1 MNNLMFLGAKSCGKS
16 TIMNSL
22 RRLLSEK
29 GYRVFT
35 LNKQDYT
42 SMEVRGQSLCGQSLC
57 KYDYIL
63 LEGDELTDVK
73 IADMVDASIVLVGD
87 IERGG
92 VFAVLYGMYA
102 LLNGQR
108 VSGFLINKF
117 RGDDTILMSGLKFLE
132 EKTGVPFLGV
142 IPYVSDM
149 DDFIEV
155 FRRAVEPDVMSQIL
169 GVNL

>member
-16 TIMNSL
+16 TIIASL
-22 RRLLSEK
+22 RRLLSER
-29 GYRVFT
+29 GYCVFT
-35 LNKQDYT
+35 LNKRDYA
-42 SMEVRGQSLCGQSLC
+42 SMGAIGRLLH
-57 KYDYIL
+57 KYDCIL

-73 IADMVDASIVLVGD
+73 IADMFDASIVLVGD

-108 VSGFLINKF
+108 VSGFLVNKF
-117 RGDDTILMSGLKFLE
+117 RGDDTILMPGLTFLE

-149 DDFIEV
+149 EDFVEV
-155 FRRAVEPDVMSQIL
+155 FRRAVEPDLISQIL

>member
-22 RRLLSEK
+22 HRLLSES

-35 LNKQDYT
+35 LDKRDYT
-42 SMEVRGQSLCGQSLC
+42 SIEMIGQSLC
-57 KYDYIL
+57 KYDCIL
-63 LEGDELTDVK
+63 IEGDELTDVK
-73 IADMVDASIVLVGD
+73 IADMVDASVVLVGD

-117 RGDDTILMSGLKFLE
+117 RGDDAILMSGLKFLE
-132 EKTGVPFLGV
+132 EKTGVPFLGI
-142 IPYVSDM
+142 IPHISDM

-155 FRRAVEPDVMSQIL
+155 FRGAVEPDVMSQIL